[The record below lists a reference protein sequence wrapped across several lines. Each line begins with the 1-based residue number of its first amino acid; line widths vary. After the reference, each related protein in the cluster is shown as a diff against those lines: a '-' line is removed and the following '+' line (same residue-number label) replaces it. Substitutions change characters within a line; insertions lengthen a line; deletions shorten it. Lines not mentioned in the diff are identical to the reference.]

1 MPGTTFHKQIQI
13 TILKKNKLYDMSKK
27 CSIPSNAT
35 WNSATLPEDR
45 KKAMLQIFHKINSQA
60 KNLQV
65 L

>member
-1 MPGTTFHKQIQI
+1 
-13 TILKKNKLYDMSKK
+13 MSKK

-45 KKAMLQIFHKINSQA
+45 KKAMLQIFHRINSQA